1 MTYEAKPGLLEYVFA
16 TNSGA
21 LAGPVEER
29 EGGKKAWEEV
39 GGGEESA
46 CNTRTAQA
54 GGSARSE
61 IGDVRNDTRSED
73 NLPNLSDNLTILLL
87 RTVKRLSYKKNKGSS
102 GSSRNQSDVR

>member
-54 GGSARSE
+54 GGSARAE

-73 NLPNLSDNLTILLL
+73 NLTNLSDNLTILLHAANHL
-87 RTVKRLSYKKNKGSS
+87 NHQVVQN
-102 GSSRNQSDVR
+102 SDNRWR